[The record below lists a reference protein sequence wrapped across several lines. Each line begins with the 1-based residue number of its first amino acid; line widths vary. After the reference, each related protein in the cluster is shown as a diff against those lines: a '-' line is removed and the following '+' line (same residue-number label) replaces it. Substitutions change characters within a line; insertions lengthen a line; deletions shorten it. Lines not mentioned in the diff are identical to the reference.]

1 MQDSVLLEVIS
12 SFRKVELNRL
22 RQFVVSPFHNQ
33 RQDVVGLLDL
43 LTENYPSGDA
53 ASFSKEIA
61 FAHVYPGEPYDEKKI
76 RYTMSFLY
84 TLIKSFLSY
93 EEFIDAP
100 VNEKI
105 HCVKALRKRG
115 LTRPFEREYAVVK
128 QAVDRQPWR
137 DANYHFAQ
145 YLLHEER
152 YEFTNARRRTEAE
165 SFQEMADELT
175 VYFVAQRLK
184 QACAALSHKAVSKAE
199 YQLDFITQIIDFLQN
214 KNLNDYPVIEV
225 YYHCYMALSA
235 TGLSS
240 SFEKVKMLIR
250 DNGHFFPRDELKDI
264 YLLAINYCIRQLN
277 EGHQAFLNEVF
288 GLYQQGLE
296 QEVFFENGLLSR
308 FTYNNILR
316 AALALKAFDWAE
328 QFLHQYRERI
338 DPKYRD
344 SVFNYNLA
352 VLYFR
357 KPDYTRAM
365 HLLQRAEFKD
375 PLHNLD
381 GRRMLLRIY
390 FDLGEWDALGSLLDS
405 FKTYLYRQKKVLG
418 YHFDSYLNLLKFA
431 KRIMNLYPS
440 DDKSRDNLFRDIE
453 NTALLTE
460 KEWLLDQ
467 LK

>member
-1 MQDSVLLEVIS
+1 M
-12 SFRKVELNRL
+12 
-22 RQFVVSPFHNQ
+22 
-33 RQDVVGLLDL
+33 
-43 LTENYPSGDA
+43 
-53 ASFSKEIA
+53 
-61 FAHVYPGEPYDEKKI
+61 
-76 RYTMSFLY
+76 
-84 TLIKSFLSY
+84 SY
-93 EEFIDAP
+93 EEITAASAG
-100 VNEKI
+100 EKI
-105 HCVKALRKRG
+105 YSVKALRKRG
-115 LTRPFEREYAVVK
+115 LIRPFERDYTVAK
-128 QAVDRQPWR
+128 QTIESQPWR
-137 DANYHFAQ
+137 NANYHFAQ
-145 YLLHEER
+145 YQLHEER

-175 VYFVAQRLK
+175 IYFVAQRLK

-199 YQLDFITQIIDFLQN
+199 YRLDFIVQIIDFLN
-214 KNLNDYPVIEV
+214 DKNLSDYPVVAV
-225 YYHCYMALSA
+225 YYHCYMALS
-235 TGLSS
+235 TSDLSS

-250 DNGHFFPRDELKDI
+250 ENGHFFPRDELKDI

-277 EGHQAFLNEVF
+277 EGHQAFLDEVF

-328 QFLHQYRERI
+328 LFLHQYRERI
-338 DPKYRD
+338 DPKHGD

-357 KPDYTRAM
+357 KPDYASAM

-390 FDLGEWDALGSLLDS
+390 FDLGEWDALSSLLDS

-440 DDKSRDNLFRDIE
+440 DGKGRENLFREIE

-460 KEWLLDQ
+460 KEWLLEQ